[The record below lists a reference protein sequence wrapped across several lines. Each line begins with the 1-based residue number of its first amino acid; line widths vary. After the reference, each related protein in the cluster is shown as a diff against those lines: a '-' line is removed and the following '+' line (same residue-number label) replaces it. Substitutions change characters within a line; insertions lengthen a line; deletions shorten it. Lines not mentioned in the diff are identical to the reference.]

1 MKYVGIRRFDD
12 LGRIVIPKEG
22 REAAYKGSFEEG
34 LPVEIYCEEDGT
46 IILKPAYEN
55 RQQLLTRREI
65 KIFNSYIEN
74 AGMGIEFGNTVW
86 CDIYYKIVGDEA
98 SEYAL
103 MQMERYQPKHK

>member
-1 MKYVGIRRFDD
+1 MKYVGVRRFDD

-65 KIFNSYIEN
+65 KIFNSYIED
-74 AGMGIEFGNTVW
+74 AGMDIAFGNTDW
-86 CDIYYKIVGDEA
+86 CNIYYKIVGDQV
-98 SEYAL
+98 SDYA
-103 MQMERYQPKHK
+103 ERLIEKYQPK